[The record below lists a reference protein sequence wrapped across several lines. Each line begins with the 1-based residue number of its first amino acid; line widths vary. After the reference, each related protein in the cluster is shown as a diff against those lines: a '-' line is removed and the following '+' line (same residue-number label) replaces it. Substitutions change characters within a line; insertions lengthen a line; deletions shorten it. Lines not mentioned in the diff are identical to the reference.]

1 MWLASYIRRLENI
14 ARCDPHGE
22 KTKSDG
28 ACNATCIVRRQS
40 LLVLTRKLDQSIV
53 VSCDEVEVRFKI
65 IRCGRDKV
73 SVGIEAPPGVKILRA
88 ELQAERPAA

>member
-1 MWLASYIRRLENI
+1 
-14 ARCDPHGE
+14 
-22 KTKSDG
+22 
-28 ACNATCIVRRQS
+28 

-53 VSCDEVEVRFKI
+53 VSCEEVEVTFKI

-88 ELQAERPAA
+88 ELQAERPAVSPPTPQAIGEADPVTRFVRRSAPATSVHRWP